1 MIICGWILAAQKPT
15 GMPYLFLMILLL
27 RKQLLFLKYCRGF
40 NLVEKIVFEDVVKI
54 LASLEDEVFMDNDV
68 LVTGGAGFL
77 GSWLCDC
84 LIELKAK
91 VYCLDNFST
100 GKISNVEHL
109 QTDPNFKLINKNVC
123 DFRTDLEFDY
133 IFHLASHASPLEYQ
147 RHPIETLKASS
158 IGSYRMVEL
167 ARSCDAALM
176 FTSTSEVYGDA
187 QQIPTPESY
196 WGYVNP
202 VGPRS
207 CYDEGKRFTEALLM
221 AYHREY
227 GLDVKIARIFN
238 TYGPRIRAD
247 GMYGRVVSRFITQ
260 ALTNKPITVFGEGTQ
275 TRSFCYVSDTILG
288 LLLITA
294 SKNTCGTVIN
304 LGNIHEIF
312 ILNLAQMIK
321 TLTNS
326 SSKITFHPLPK
337 DDPKRRCPEIIKAE
351 QLLGWKPRND
361 LKYGL
366 VKTIS
371 WFQTALL
378 SSKANAIT
386 S

>member
-1 MIICGWILAAQKPT
+1 
-15 GMPYLFLMILLL
+15 MILLL